1 MIDDPSRV
9 ASPDDDLLHRTANG
23 EAEAFGQLF
32 RRHRQAVY
40 RFALHM
46 TAQPATAEDIVQDVF
61 LVVMRDAGRY
71 EPGRSGVAAWLR
83 GIARNCARQRLD
95 RDRPFQPL
103 PDEAAGNAGAAI
115 QPDPLGDLARAEGIA
130 RLRAAIL
137 GLPVHYREVIV
148 LCDLQELSYQEA
160 ADVVGCAIGTVRS
173 RLFRGRDLL
182 AAKLARRQAG
192 EVPAKLSDTRC
203 PA

>member
-83 GIARNCARQRLD
+83 GIARNCARQRLTVTG
-95 RDRPFQPL
+95 RFSRCRTKRPGTPAPRSSRIRSGTWRAPRASRAF
-103 PDEAAGNAGAAI
+103 ERRFSVCRCTT
-115 QPDPLGDLARAEGIA
+115 AR
-130 RLRAAIL
+130 
-137 GLPVHYREVIV
+137 
-148 LCDLQELSYQEA
+148 
-160 ADVVGCAIGTVRS
+160 
-173 RLFRGRDLL
+173 
-182 AAKLARRQAG
+182 
-192 EVPAKLSDTRC
+192 
-203 PA
+203 